1 MVPDRNDYSF
11 KVRPPQRGKLGVGER
26 VQRIGFR
33 LESTHVS
40 MS

>member
-1 MVPDRNDYSF
+1 MCPDRNDYSF
-11 KVRPPQRGKLGVGER
+11 KVRPPQGKLGVGER